1 MNDMFDYGSLFYFNP
16 LPCLV
21 YDLDTLQ
28 FIEVNQAAIDF
39 YGYSRDEFLNL
50 ILFDISFRTE
60 KNELFSAFQAIENE
74 KGNVYLGLFDL
85 KKKNGKLV
93 HVDLNGYKISFPERR
108 SAMLICQQYSNI
120 NSSIIQQDAEKL
132 LNSSLD
138 VITSVDE
145 NGKFIK
151 VSAASIKHWG
161 YLPEEL
167 EGRAYLDLVYPED
180 IEKTNSVANE
190 IIAGKKYTTFENR
203 YLNKNGEIVYN
214 LWSAHWDP
222 VSKTMYAV
230 ARDAS
235 EKRAIEQLLV
245 DSESRFKSL
254 VQEGLDLIGILD
266 GEGNY
271 KYVSPTSKKVLGI
284 ESEAFI
290 GKSPFEFIHPEDAI
304 IVLEFLSRIETEER
318 VEIPPFRFQN
328 SSGEWRW
335 IKTVLTNMLEYPSI
349 KGIVANSRDITDK
362 VKEQNRLKLLES
374 VVTNTSDAIL
384 ITEAVSTDGTGR
396 KILYVNEAFTRM
408 TGYSSSEV
416 IGKSPSLLQ
425 GPKSDKLEL
434 ARLKEALSK
443 YEPCEITTLNYKK
456 NGDEYWVNFSVN
468 PIVNEKGQYTHWVA
482 IERDITEKKVQEL
495 EHNLLSKIS
504 QIFNDEKKLKK
515 ATQRLCEIF
524 ADYGDFDFVEVWNPN
539 LEHTHIQLHSSY
551 AYSIAGKEFY
561 NYSTSFNQLGI
572 GEGLI
577 GKVGKTKQVV
587 VLDLNKQDNNFIR
600 KEAAKK
606 AGIVT
611 ILSIPLL
618 FKETLVGVLTF
629 GSSKTVNQ
637 LHYYLNIFAKLESFI
652 GSEINRKSL
661 ETDLLHLFKAIP
673 DIICITDLHGR
684 FLKINKAGC
693 DLLGYTEDEI
703 LFKSFNS
710 LVHPEDKKS
719 TLDKVEKLG
728 QGEKIFKFENR
739 YVTKKG
745 DLVWLSWTCNSE
757 VSEGLIYASA
767 KNITKEKKLSELNAQ
782 AASLAKIGSWEVDLI
797 ADKLYWADI
806 VHELHETDPNS
817 FKPTVAN
824 AIQFYREDFREFIVK
839 SIEECIHTGNPFNIE
854 AVIVTTKKRERWV
867 RVIGQ
872 AEFLDEKCIRVF
884 GSFQDIDEK
893 KETEE
898 KLVKSFEEKSNILES
913 IGDAFFALDKNW
925 IVTYWNKEA
934 EKILGRKRE
943 EVLSKNLWQSYS
955 DAIDTD
961 FFKQYHLAIETGET
975 VSFEAYYPTLKKWF
989 EVSAYPSKEGLSVYF
1004 KDVTLRKEADIRLIE
1019 ANERFEKVTEATNDA
1034 IWDWDIVK
1042 GTFFRSHGIENFF
1055 GKETTK
1061 SLSTNSFWK
1070 DNFYPDDLPLIKKS
1084 LDEAIQNPSVFRWEM
1099 EYRILKQHKQI
1110 GYVVDKGLIIRDNTG
1125 KAIRMVGAMT
1135 DISERKMHEAESL
1148 ELNKSLKKYTEKLE
1162 KTNEQL
1168 EQFAFIASHDLQEP
1182 LRMVTNFLEQLQRKY
1197 ENQLDDKAKQYIYFA
1212 TNGAKRMRQI
1222 ILDLLEYSRV
1232 GKIDENLEEVDLNEI
1247 LLDYKLLRSKII
1259 SEKNAII
1266 LSNSLPEILVYRV
1279 PLIQTLHS
1287 LLDNAIKY
1295 SKKGETPK
1303 IEIIALEK
1311 EGKWIISIADNG
1323 IGIEREYF
1331 DKIFIIFQ
1339 RLHTHDQYEG
1349 TGIGLSLS
1357 KKHVES
1363 WGGNIWIESK
1373 IDFGTTVYFSI
1384 PKQ

>member
-1 MNDMFDYGSLFYFNP
+1 MFDYGSLFYFNP

-50 ILFDISFRTE
+50 ALFDISLRTE
-60 KNELFSAFQAIENE
+60 KNELFSVFQAIEKKE
-74 KGNVYLGLFDL
+74 GNFYFGLFTHQ
-85 KKKNGKLV
+85 KKDGV
-93 HVDLNGYKISFPERR
+93 PVGVALNGHKIHFSEHRF
-108 SAMLICQQYSNI
+108 AMLVCQEYVDRST
-120 NSSIIQQDAEKL
+120 SVIQQDADNL

-138 VITSVDE
+138 VITSIDE
-145 NGKFIK
+145 AGKFIK

-167 EGRAYLDLVYPED
+167 EGRPYLDLVHPED
-180 IEKTNSVANE
+180 IEKTNFVASE

-203 YLNKNGEIVYN
+203 YLKKNGEIVYN

-222 VSKTMYAV
+222 ESKIMYAI
-230 ARDAS
+230 ARDAF

-266 GEGNY
+266 AEGNY
-271 KYVSPTSKKVLGI
+271 SYVSPTSKKVLGI
-284 ESEAFI
+284 EAEVFI
-290 GKSPFEFIHPEDAI
+290 GKSPFEFIHPEDAAN
-304 IVLEFLSRIETEER
+304 VLEFLGRIGTEDR
-318 VEIPPFRFQN
+318 VEITPFRFQN

-335 IKTVLTNMLEYPSI
+335 IKTVLTNMLAHPSI
-349 KGIVANSRDITDK
+349 KGIVANSRDITDQI
-362 VKEQNRLKLLES
+362 KEQNRLKLLES
-374 VVTNTSDAIL
+374 VVTNTSDAI
-384 ITEAVSTDGTGR
+384 IVTEAVSADGTGR
-396 KILYVNEAFTRM
+396 KILYVNEAFTKM
-408 TGYSSSEV
+408 TGYSASEV

-425 GPKSDKLEL
+425 GSKSDKLEL
-434 ARLKEALSK
+434 ARLKESLSK

-495 EHNLLSKIS
+495 EQNLLSKIS
-504 QIFNDEKKLKK
+504 QIFNKEKKLKK
-515 ATQRLCEIF
+515 ATQHLCEIF
-524 ADYGDFDFVEVWNPN
+524 ADYGDFDFVELWIPN
-539 LEHTHIQLHSSY
+539 LEQTHIHLLSSF
-551 AYSIAGKEFY
+551 AYSSAGNEFY
-561 NYSTSFNQLGI
+561 SYSASLKQLEI

-577 GKVGKTKQVV
+577 GKVGESKRAVF
-587 VLDLNKQDNNFIR
+587 LDLNNREHVFVR
-600 KEAAKK
+600 REASEK

-611 ILSIPLL
+611 VLSIPLL
-618 FKETLVGVLTF
+618 FKDTLVGVLAF
-629 GSSKTVNQ
+629 GSSKTVSQ
-637 LHYYLNIFAKLESFI
+637 LHYYLDIFKRLETFI

-661 ETDLLHLFKAIP
+661 ENDLLHLFKAIP
-673 DIICITDLHGR
+673 DIICITDLQGR
-684 FLKINKAGC
+684 YLKINKAGC
-693 DLLGYTEDEI
+693 DLLGYTEEEL
-703 LFKSFNS
+703 LFKSLNT
-710 LVHPEDKKS
+710 LVHPDDKEK
-719 TLDKVEKLG
+719 TLHKVSKLG

-757 VSEGLIYASA
+757 VNEGLIYASA

-782 AASLAKIGSWEVDLI
+782 AASLSKIGSWEIDLI
-797 ADKLYWADI
+797 ENKLFWTDI
-806 VHELHETDPNS
+806 VHELHETDPKS
-817 FKPTVAN
+817 FTPSVET
-824 AIQFYREDFREFIVK
+824 AINFYREDFREVMLESIRQCITTGK
-839 SIEECIHTGNPFNIE
+839 SFSVE
-854 AVIVTTKKRERWV
+854 AVIITFSNKERWV
-867 RVIGQ
+867 KAIGQ
-872 AEFLDEKCIRVF
+872 AEMLDGKCIRVF

-893 KETEE
+893 RETEE

-925 IVTYWNKEA
+925 VVTYWNKEA
-934 EKILGRKRE
+934 EKILGRRRE
-943 EVLSKNLWQSYS
+943 EVLNISLWESYS

-961 FFKQYHLAIETGET
+961 FFRQYHIAMETGET
-975 VSFEAYYPTLKKWF
+975 VSFEAYYPTINKWF

-1004 KDVTLRKEADIRLIE
+1004 KDVTLRKEADIRLLE
-1019 ANERFEKVTEATNDA
+1019 ANERFEMVTQATNDA
-1034 IWDWDIVK
+1034 IWDWDIKK

-1055 GKETTK
+1055 GEESTK
-1061 SLSTNSFWK
+1061 SLSTHSFWK
-1070 DNFYPDDLPLIKKS
+1070 DNFYPDDLPLIQQS
-1084 LDEAIQNPSVFRWEM
+1084 LDEAIHNPSVFRWEM
-1099 EYRILKQHKQI
+1099 EYRILNKDKKI
-1110 GYVVDKGLIIRDNTG
+1110 GYVVDKGLIIRDTKG

-1135 DISERKMHEAESL
+1135 DISERKLYEAESL
-1148 ELNKSLKKYTEKLE
+1148 ELNESLKRHTEKLE

-1182 LRMVTNFLEQLQRKY
+1182 LRMVTNFLEQLRRKY
-1197 ENQLDDKAKQYIYFA
+1197 ENQLDDKAKQYIFYA
-1212 TNGAKRMRQI
+1212 TDGAKRMRQI

-1232 GKIDENLEEVDLNEI
+1232 GKIDENLEYVDLNEI
-1247 LLDYKLLRSKII
+1247 LSDYKLLRSKII
-1259 SEKNAII
+1259 SEKHAVIR
-1266 LSNSLPEILVYRV
+1266 SNSLPEILVYRV

-1295 SKKGETPK
+1295 SRKGQSPK
-1303 IEIIALEK
+1303 IEITALAK
-1311 EGKWIISIADNG
+1311 DGKWIISIADNG
-1323 IGIEREYF
+1323 IGIEKEYF
-1331 DKIFIIFQ
+1331 DKIFVIFQ
-1339 RLHTHDQYEG
+1339 RLHNREEYEG

-1373 IDFGTTVYFSI
+1373 IGFGTTIYFSI